1 MKKILMTLFIVA
13 CLALAM
19 AGSALAAGTSFTGST
34 FMSYGSFA
42 SIIVS
47 TSSNVFLLYNG
58 NTTDAQSYAAYTKNK
73 AGDKYYATG
82 GGQGSSSGLYYV
94 QNDTYVGKTDFPSMS
109 STKFV
114 QATGWTAQ

>member
-1 MKKILMTLFIVA
+1 
-13 CLALAM
+13 
-19 AGSALAAGTSFTGST
+19 
-34 FMSYGSFA
+34 MSYGSYA

-58 NTTDAQSYAAYTKNK
+58 NSTDAQSYGAFTKNK

-82 GGQGSSSGLYYV
+82 GGQGSSSGIYY
-94 QNDTYVGKTDFPSMS
+94 QQSDTYVGKVDFPSMS
-109 STKFV
+109 STLFT